1 MTVLR
6 CWHLAVLALPLTL
19 TTLSFGE
26 GSVPVAHSPIPPR
39 SRQMLLVRSVSW
51 SANVGTLQRYLR
63 EPNASWQA
71 VGEALQVNLGKRG
84 MAWGRGLHAAQA
96 GPSKVE
102 GDNRTPAGVFRL
114 GSLFGY
120 APDRPANA
128 APKYPYIHIGV
139 STVCIE
145 NPQSPL
151 YNEIIDA
158 APTEFPRHRGSLTG
172 KPYRFGYAAR
182 PSGVP
187 EWPTLKYDL
196 HTGESTVFHHGHGRG
211 GGEPV
216 FVSRPSPTAEDDGWL
231 ITFVH
236 DVANDAAELVV
247 LDAQDFGRGAVARV
261 LLPQRV
267 PYGFHGN
274 WVSDRSVPPT

>member
-158 APTEFPRHRGSLTG
+158 APTAPMLRADGVFRLGFVIEQNAPDTVAGAGSCVFFHVQRGPAQPTHGCTSAPLPQVQSLAG
-172 KPYRFGYAAR
+172 WLDPDA
-182 PSGVP
+182 
-187 EWPTLKYDL
+187 
-196 HTGESTVFHHGHGRG
+196 
-211 GGEPV
+211 EPV
-216 FVSRPSPTAEDDGWL
+216 IVELPELEYSRLKAEW
-231 ITFVH
+231 
-236 DVANDAAELVV
+236 A
-247 LDAQDFGRGAVARV
+247 
-261 LLPQRV
+261 LP
-267 PYGFHGN
+267 G
-274 WVSDRSVPPT
+274 